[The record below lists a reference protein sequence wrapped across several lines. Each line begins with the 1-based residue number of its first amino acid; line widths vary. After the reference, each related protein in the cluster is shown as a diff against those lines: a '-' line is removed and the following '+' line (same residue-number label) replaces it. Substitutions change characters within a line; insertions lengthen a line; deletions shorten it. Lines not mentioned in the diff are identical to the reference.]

1 MKRTGKP
8 CLAMLAFC
16 GDPVC
21 IPASPHPAFFSSFV
35 KSGDPPYFLPLFQF
49 THEIWVGRR
58 FYTFWNR
65 ILAGSAARL
74 GSLSL
79 NLNRNFL
86 SPVSCSLILEPCL
99 RQRAHWAS
107 KGLLPVCPWGR
118 SGLEYSGSCHSIS
131 HSKSWSLHF
140 PNFRLVSYLEKK
152 KTLYKMKTLFML
164 YVKYW
169 KEVALLFCIQT
180 CFIHRGE

>member
-131 HSKSWSLHF
+131 HPKSWSLHF

-152 KTLYKMKTLFML
+152 KD
-164 YVKYW
+164 
-169 KEVALLFCIQT
+169 
-180 CFIHRGE
+180 FI